1 MIKTQ
6 HPIPVNGRKL
16 NVCAY
21 ARVST
26 DRQEAENSLEN
37 QIDYYTTLILS
48 NSEWDYAGVYADEG
62 TSGTSLTKRKQFN
75 MMVDKALNG
84 LIDIILVKSISRF
97 GRNITDVIG
106 AINKLR
112 TKGVE
117 VFFERENIST
127 LDVTS
132 TLALSI
138 YAQLAQSE
146 AESMSQ
152 NMAWSIETRM
162 KNGIY
167 YLPVNEMLGYK
178 YGDKGNLCIIEKEAK
193 IIREIFDM
201 YINGLS
207 LLYIAK
213 TMMEKGYKT
222 GIGNSYWDDKTVTRI
237 LVNEKYVGDCH
248 MHKSFSGTIS
258 ARSQHVNRGEKDSYY
273 VKDGHPAIITREVW
287 EKACAIRESRR
298 IKFHKPK
305 GFKAEKKV
313 ESGLA
318 VCPYCRSNYFIKRL
332 TNAKSGIKFT
342 LTCRSNRA
350 TLTCRE
356 SESVFV
362 EDLKDIVLEQIKIL
376 KANII
381 GFKKE
386 LKASLTFDTT
396 STEAELSIIN
406 DKINTLKKRMEQ
418 LSGNVDDS
426 YMAIKDEIT
435 KEISELMPSKK
446 LLENTLL
453 TKANNELEIKE
464 ITKTLLDLSDEDR
477 EQDYRALFK
486 KMIVKSRTD
495 LTFIIG
501 SEDISKLD
509 LLNLPKKFQGTYRI
523 KVRGQYYTVNF
534 GVFFNA

>member
-178 YGDKGNLCIIEKEAK
+178 YDDKGNLCIIEKEAK

-222 GIGNSYWDDKTVTRI
+222 GIGSSYWDDKTVTRI

-287 EKACAIRESRR
+287 DKACAIRESRR

-332 TNAKSGIKFT
+332 TNAKSGIKYT

-396 STEAELSIIN
+396 STEAELAIIN

-446 LLENTLL
+446 ILENTLL
-453 TKANNELEIKE
+453 TKTNNELEIKE

-486 KMIVKSRTD
+486 KMVVKSRTD

-509 LLNLPKKFQGTYRI
+509 LLRLPKKFQGTYKI